1 MNIRIDDINK
11 RINDTKILLQVFIEG
26 IFVLF
31 GFVLWDRRTA
41 LAPAVRKTKE
51 LEKKEEK
58 IEKVLKEYAFRE
70 PKMAEILK
78 LVGLM

>member
-11 RINDTKILLQVFIEG
+11 RINDTKILLQVFIGG

-78 LVGLM
+78 LAGLM